1 LVIGE
6 VGERWLLLHSKLIS
20 TFFCRKGYAK
30 EEIKGSIDPLKNFK
44 GLRGIN
50 PFQVHQ
56 VKKLKLFL
64 SPQ

>member
-1 LVIGE
+1 V
-6 VGERWLLLHSKLIS
+6 LLHSELILAL
-20 TFFCRKGYAK
+20 FYRKGYAK
-30 EEIKGSIDPLKNFK
+30 GEIKGSINPLKNFK

-56 VKKLKLFL
+56 VKKLNLFL